1 MVFPRENNQL
11 PSAKQPA
18 LKTYIEVTLYGQSQ
32 LYLGIL
38 HPSLFLVG
46 VEGGG
51 REEQWC
57 WAFNPGSDHA
67 KPALSQSPPF
77 SEIAELKTSEKK
89 RKEKASK
96 INVSLA
102 KSGLRL
108 IMKSLNYSHT
118 FL

>member
-46 VEGGG
+46 AEGGG
-51 REEQWC
+51 REE
-57 WAFNPGSDHA
+57 
-67 KPALSQSPPF
+67 
-77 SEIAELKTSEKK
+77 
-89 RKEKASK
+89 
-96 INVSLA
+96 
-102 KSGLRL
+102 
-108 IMKSLNYSHT
+108 
-118 FL
+118 